1 MSTHIGGY
9 QTMQA
14 VRQHAPARAAADT
27 VGDLDLYQRQMA
39 RFCPGRQMGA
49 QRGCGA

>member
-14 VRQHAPARAAADT
+14 VREHAPARAADT

-49 QRGCGA
+49 LRGSA